1 MADIIQSSN
10 EYALKSSVKQLGGSV
25 SKKIRELREKIL
37 YEIAYIESAL
47 DDPEHISLD
56 GYGDR
61 LSEILSPI
69 ISEVKGL
76 IDSADD
82 GRIMREG
89 IRTVILG
96 KPNVGKSSLMNLLLG
111 QERAIV
117 TEIAGTT
124 RDTLEEHMSLS
135 GISLNIVD
143 TAGIRSTNDE
153 VERIGV
159 ERAMQ
164 AAKDADL
171 IIFVADGSR
180 PLDESDREILGFI
193 RDKKS
198 IVLMNKTDLPLEA
211 DREDLEKLSGK
222 SVILISAKEETGIDA
237 LEQEIKTLFYHG
249 ELKFNDQVYI
259 TNVRHKESLERAY
272 TSLMLVKDSIEQG
285 MRKTFFQSIFP
296 TPTVNWEESW
306 ARLSGMML

>member
-1 MADIIQSSN
+1 
-10 EYALKSSVKQLGGSV
+10 
-25 SKKIRELREKIL
+25 
-37 YEIAYIESAL
+37 
-47 DDPEHISLD
+47 
-56 GYGDR
+56 
-61 LSEILSPI
+61 
-69 ISEVKGL
+69 
-76 IDSADD
+76 
-82 GRIMREG
+82 
-89 IRTVILG
+89 
-96 KPNVGKSSLMNLLLG
+96 
-111 QERAIV
+111 
-117 TEIAGTT
+117 
-124 RDTLEEHMSLS
+124 MSLS

-153 VERIGV
+153 VELIGV

-272 TSLMLVKDSIEQG
+272 TSFMLVKDSIEQG
-285 MRKTFFQSIFP
+285 MPEDFFSIDLSDAYSELGRIVGEAVGDDV
-296 TPTVNWEESW
+296 VNEIFS
-306 ARLSGMML
+306 RFCMGK

>member
-1 MADIIQSSN
+1 
-10 EYALKSSVKQLGGSV
+10 
-25 SKKIRELREKIL
+25 
-37 YEIAYIESAL
+37 
-47 DDPEHISLD
+47 
-56 GYGDR
+56 
-61 LSEILSPI
+61 
-69 ISEVKGL
+69 
-76 IDSADD
+76 
-82 GRIMREG
+82 
-89 IRTVILG
+89 
-96 KPNVGKSSLMNLLLG
+96 
-111 QERAIV
+111 
-117 TEIAGTT
+117 
-124 RDTLEEHMSLS
+124 MSLS

-237 LEQEIKTLFYHG
+237 LEQEIK
-249 ELKFNDQVYI
+249 
-259 TNVRHKESLERAY
+259 
-272 TSLMLVKDSIEQG
+272 
-285 MRKTFFQSIFP
+285 
-296 TPTVNWEESW
+296 
-306 ARLSGMML
+306 